1 MLKDML
7 IHITVVKNKYLK
19 DNVMINW
26 INGYKAGNKK
36 AKWYLELRLGKITVL
51 ELKWEAKR
59 FRLMILN
66 LGFEV

>member
-1 MLKDML
+1 MA
-7 IHITVVKNKYLK
+7 VKNKYLK

-36 AKWYLELRLGKITVL
+36 AKWYLELRLGTITVL
-51 ELKWEAKR
+51 DLKWEAKR

-66 LGFEV
+66 LGFQV

>member
-1 MLKDML
+1 
-7 IHITVVKNKYLK
+7 
-19 DNVMINW
+19 MINW

-36 AKWYLELRLGKITVL
+36 GKWYLELRLGTITVL

>member
-1 MLKDML
+1 
-7 IHITVVKNKYLK
+7 
-19 DNVMINW
+19 MINW

-36 AKWYLELRLGKITVL
+36 RKWYLELRISKITVL

-66 LGFEV
+66 LGFQV

>member
-1 MLKDML
+1 M
-7 IHITVVKNKYLK
+7 HIYITAVKNKYLK

-36 AKWYLELRLGKITVL
+36 AKWYLECRIGKITIL
-51 ELKWEAKR
+51 EFKWEAKR

>member
-1 MLKDML
+1 
-7 IHITVVKNKYLK
+7 
-19 DNVMINW
+19 MIDW

-36 AKWYLELRLGKITVL
+36 AKWYLEFRIGKITVL

-66 LGFEV
+66 LGFQV

>member
-1 MLKDML
+1 MPKDML

-19 DNVMINW
+19 DNVMIDW

-36 AKWYLELRLGKITVL
+36 AKWYLELRLGTITVL

-66 LGFEV
+66 LGFQV

>member
-1 MLKDML
+1 
-7 IHITVVKNKYLK
+7 
-19 DNVMINW
+19 MINW

-36 AKWYLELRLGKITVL
+36 AKWYLELRLGTITVL

-66 LGFEV
+66 LGFQV

>member
-1 MLKDML
+1 ML
-7 IHITVVKNKYLK
+7 IHIMVVKNKYLK
-19 DNVMINW
+19 DNVMIDW

-36 AKWYLELRLGKITVL
+36 AKWYLEFRIGKITVL

-66 LGFEV
+66 LGFQV

>member
-1 MLKDML
+1 MPKDML
-7 IHITVVKNKYLK
+7 THITVVKNKYLK

-36 AKWYLELRLGKITVL
+36 AKWYLELRLGTITVL